1 MQLKSK
7 SRDNAR
13 IDWAMLILRL
23 IMGTGFMVH
32 GWAKISRGT
41 AGFGK
46 LLAWI
51 GVPLPQFTAAVTSY
65 VELIGGI
72 VLILGIWTRFTV
84 IPLAITMIVAMFT
97 INIHYGFS
105 SIKTIGLTP
114 EGPLFGP
121 PGYEINLLYIGGLFV
136 LMLLGS
142 GKWSVGYWVRNY
154 RNTIR

>member
-1 MQLKSK
+1 MKNK
-7 SRDNAR
+7 VTIR
-13 IDWAMLILRL
+13 IDWVTLVLRL
-23 IMGTGFMVH
+23 VIGVGFIVH

-51 GVPLPQFTAAVTSY
+51 GVPFPQASAAVTAY

-72 VLILGIWTRFTV
+72 VLILGLWTRFTV
-84 IPLAITMIVAMFT
+84 IPLAITMIVAMLT
-97 INIHYGFS
+97 INVRYGFS

-121 PGYEINLLYIGGLFV
+121 PGYEINLVYLAGLFA
-136 LMLLGS
+136 LLLLGP
-142 GKWSVGYWVRNY
+142 GKWSVENWTNSK
-154 RNTIR
+154 NE

>member
-1 MQLKSK
+1 MRSGNQEG
-7 SRDNAR
+7 AR
-13 IDWAMLILRL
+13 IDWVTLILRL
-23 IMGTGFMVH
+23 IMGVGFIAH

-51 GVPLPQFTAAVTSY
+51 GVPFPQATAAVTSY

-72 VLILGIWTRFTV
+72 VLILGIWTRFAV

-114 EGPLFGP
+114 EGPVFGP
-121 PGYEINLLYIGGLFV
+121 PGYEINLLYIGGLLV
-136 LMLLGS
+136 LLLLGS
-142 GKWSVGYWVRNY
+142 GKWSVGHFIRSYKNPVR
-154 RNTIR
+154 